1 MTQKSPDGA
10 IPETGQINKLIHEPA
25 RLNIMACLFVIESA
39 DFLFLTRQTGLTD
52 GNLSSH
58 MAKLEDVGYIQIK
71 KDFVGKKPR
80 TMLSLT
86 EQGRTEF
93 QLYRANIAKLLGALP
108 DD

>member
-1 MTQKSPDGA
+1 MTQQSRDGA
-10 IPETGQINKLIHEPA
+10 IPEAGHINKLIHEPA
-25 RLNIMACLFVIESA
+25 RLNIMACMFVIESA
-39 DFLFLTRQTGLTD
+39 DFLFLIRQTGLTD

-58 MAKLEDVGYIQIK
+58 MAKLEDAGYINIK
-71 KDFVGKKPR
+71 KEFVGKKPR

-93 QLYRANIAKLLGALP
+93 QLYRANMARLLGALP